1 MISIGIIVGTACL
14 GIPFQGELSGHDAD
28 FALRS
33 LVGIN
38 TNWGSPGFPPAWF
51 VTADW
56 GFGSAIFQYYPP
68 LSYLSAFALQRLLH
82 CDPVS
87 ALLGTLA
94 ISRLFSIYTAFLWLR
109 CLVSVRSALI
119 GASAFAVMPFVAF
132 VNPIVRFDFSE
143 AVACVITPLFFW
155 AIHRTRP
162 AYRIFALAI
171 VVAGALLTNIPAAV
185 VCSLCAG
192 FYAITKAWRLA
203 LEATAAGLLGVGLA
217 CWYILPAA
225 LTLNAISTAA
235 LPDLGRNWISV
246 LLQNG
251 TAQRTTSFNIVLLFS
266 AAVSLLPML
275 MLLRRMRHKVVRQVA
290 LSGIVAFLAT
300 TPLVI
305 PFWLGFPPLHYVEFP
320 WRFLLPE
327 AILSAAALSL
337 FCDGIGSKRTGIAIA
352 ASFVFAVA
360 LGVPPILYAFD
371 RVVAG
376 SSIRFGSGGDRVA
389 AAMRDFD
396 PWEYIPDAARKAGWF
411 AWMEQDRLPPN
422 VSTNPVVTFGH
433 ITTTSFARV
442 DGVIRLSG
450 YSDGPAEVVIPQF
463 WDTNWVLRQGE
474 AKLLLDRDTGLVGVQ
489 VPHGSFDLVIER
501 GPTPFSREGL
511 ILSFLSVLLAF
522 PARVVRRTRDCPRRL
537 A

>member
-1 MISIGIIVGTACL
+1 MGCNRAVARLQDTGGRTSGPMRTLCVVISIGIIVGTACL

-38 TNWGSPGFPPAWF
+38 NNWGSPGFPPAWF

-82 CDPVS
+82 CDPVG

-109 CLVSVRSALI
+109 CLVSVRSAPI
-119 GASAFAVMPFVAF
+119 GSSAFAVMPFVAL

-143 AVACVITPLFFW
+143 AMACVITPLVLLGHN
-155 AIHRTRP
+155 IVRGQP
-162 AYRIFALAI
+162 IGIFCTCDCCRGCI
-171 VVAGALLTNIPAAV
+171 PDRYSPAAV

-203 LEATAAGLLGVGLA
+203 LEAIAAGLLGVGLA
-217 CWYILPAA
+217 SWYILPAA

-251 TAQRTTSFNIVLLFS
+251 FAQRTTSFNIVLLFS
-266 AAVSLLPML
+266 AAVSLFLML

-305 PFWLGFPPLHYVEFP
+305 SVLA
-320 WRFLLPE
+320 RF
-327 AILSAAALSL
+327 SAAPLLTISLALPAPRGD
-337 FCDGIGSKRTGIAIA
+337 FFGG
-352 ASFVFAVA
+352 
-360 LGVPPILYAFD
+360 GV
-371 RVVAG
+371 
-376 SSIRFGSGGDRVA
+376 
-389 AAMRDFD
+389 
-396 PWEYIPDAARKAGWF
+396 E
-411 AWMEQDRLPPN
+411 
-422 VSTNPVVTFGH
+422 PV
-433 ITTTSFARV
+433 
-442 DGVIRLSG
+442 L
-450 YSDGPAEVVIPQF
+450 
-463 WDTNWVLRQGE
+463 
-474 AKLLLDRDTGLVGVQ
+474 
-489 VPHGSFDLVIER
+489 
-501 GPTPFSREGL
+501 
-511 ILSFLSVLLAF
+511 
-522 PARVVRRTRDCPRRL
+522 
-537 A
+537 